1 MQKRSTLGPIVILA
15 MFAFI
20 NPFNHFS
27 WIETDGLCVDCLER
41 GSWQAVTSGFELS
54 AGAKFKFK
62 IALKFPIS
70 TANRAAEVKMI
81 HVRRIFGTFDWALA
95 WFDSKFYH
103 RISDHCMFCVHIIGK
118 KFNPPRIFGL
128 LRSWY
133 FVKKCWTVVKMWPIQ
148 SRQIVEE

>member
-1 MQKRSTLGPIVILA
+1 MQKRWTLGPIVILA
-15 MFAFI
+15 KI
-20 NPFNHFS
+20 NPFNLFR

-81 HVRRIFGTFDWALA
+81 HERRIFGTFDWALA

-103 RISDHCMFCVHIIGK
+103 RFQTIVLCPHYWREIWSAKNIWSVKISIFCQKVLDSGE
-118 KFNPPRIFGL
+118 NVADTEQTN
-128 LRSWY
+128 SWD
-133 FVKKCWTVVKMWPIQ
+133 
-148 SRQIVEE
+148 IVEE

>member
-1 MQKRSTLGPIVILA
+1 MQKRWTLEPIVILA

-20 NPFNHFS
+20 NPFNLFR

-81 HVRRIFGTFDWALA
+81 HERRIFGTFDWALA

-103 RISDHCMFCVHIIGK
+103 RFFRPLFCVHIIGE
-118 KFNPPRIFGL
+118 KFDPPTIFGL
-128 LRSWY
+128 LRFWY
-133 FVKKCWTVVKMWPIQ
+133 FVKKCWTVVTMWPIQ
-148 SRQIVEE
+148 SRQIVET